1 MTKLDTLAKELNS
14 TAMEKGFW
22 NDFDADKPFIFYAK
36 QIAMI
41 HSEATEIME
50 AIRKD
55 KGEDEILEEIAD
67 LVIRTLDLFEGL
79 KVTGEISKDLSLDR
93 AIIEK
98 SMKNKKRP
106 HKHGVRG

>member
-1 MTKLDTLAKELNS
+1 MTKMDTLAKLLNE
-14 TAMEKGFW
+14 TAREKGFW
-22 NDFDADKPFIFYAK
+22 DDFDPEKPFVFYAK

-55 KGEDEILEEIAD
+55 KGENEVVEEIAD
-67 LVIRTLDLFEGL
+67 LIIRTLDLFEGL
-79 KVTGEISKDLSLDR
+79 RVTGEISKEASLDR
-93 AIIEK
+93 AIVNK
-98 SMKNKKRP
+98 SIKNKKRA

>member
-1 MTKLDTLAKELNS
+1 MTRLDTLAKELNT
-14 TAMEKGFW
+14 TAREKGFW
-22 NDFDADKPFIFYAK
+22 NDFDPEKPFVFYAK

-55 KGEDEILEEIAD
+55 KGDEEVVEEIAD

-79 KVTGEISKDLSLDR
+79 KVTGEIDKDLSLDS
-93 AIIEK
+93 AIIQK